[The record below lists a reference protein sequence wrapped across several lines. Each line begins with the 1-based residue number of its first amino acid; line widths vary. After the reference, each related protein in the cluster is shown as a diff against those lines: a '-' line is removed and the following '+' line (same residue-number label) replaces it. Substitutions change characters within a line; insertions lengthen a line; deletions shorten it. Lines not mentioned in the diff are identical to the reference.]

1 MQAKLRL
8 LFAAIAVLTV
18 GIVTGWAIRELT
30 FPKTEVFQG
39 SDFALVTAK
48 EGELARDI
56 RLDASLTWDKSVP
69 VIATR
74 SGILTRLS
82 AGASSSFEN
91 GSEVFS
97 IDLAP
102 TFALHGDIPIYR
114 DLASQDE
121 GPDVKQFQQFLTDT
135 SDTTLETTGYFDE
148 ATRQATRS
156 WQTKHGLEQTDVA
169 AASSFIA
176 IPQFPARMSW
186 AEDTR
191 VGIRVEPGQLLGE
204 AYYGEPS
211 FTIEAPAAQ
220 ANIITGDM
228 RVTLQFGEDSW
239 EATVSEIGAPKDD
252 GSSTIILAPTQ
263 GKESICGDGCA
274 ALSSATAR
282 IPSFIHVVERVAGIV
297 IPTAAI
303 TNGDDGSAVV
313 IGQDGTKLPVTVIA
327 TVGGQSIVEGVNSRQ
342 VIRVGANAGAR
353 IEDTQ

>member
-39 SDFALVTAK
+39 SDFALVAAK

-135 SDTTLETTGYFDE
+135 SDATLEATGYFDE
-148 ATRQATRS
+148 ATRQATRG
-156 WQTKHGLEQTDVA
+156 WQTQHGLEQTDVV

-176 IPQFPARMSW
+176 IPQFPARISW

-220 ANIITGDM
+220 ASIITSNM

-252 GSSTIILAPTQ
+252 GSSTVILAPAAGQ
-263 GKESICGDGCA
+263 ESICGDGCA
-274 ALSSATAR
+274 ALSSSTAR
-282 IPSFIHVVERVAGIV
+282 IPSLIHVVERVAGIV

-303 TNGDDGSAVV
+303 TNGDDGSAAV
-313 IGQDGTKLPVTVIA
+313 IAQDGTKLPVTVIA
-327 TVGGQSIVEGVNSRQ
+327 TVGGQSIVEGVDSEQ
-342 VIRVGANAGAR
+342 VVRVGPNAGAR